1 MHSVMIFLA
10 LAVAIGIRLIFSL
23 CSYGLSHWQRSL
35 LAFMAP
41 PLLLLMTAMAV
52 IFMGYHGQ
60 MLGFQASRFSYLL
73 AVFFLLFAVI
83 RGLEITYQGCSSLQ
97 KIKSYPQKNIYNTH
111 AKILETNLPYS
122 AQVGFWDSELI
133 ISNGIL
139 TTLDDAHLKAVI
151 AHEQAHA
158 YYHDTFWF
166 FWLGWLK
173 RISFWLPKTNK
184 LWQDLLLLREIRSDQ
199 KAAETVDPL
208 ILAESLLII
217 AQEINRIVTA
227 NPLGVMAAGFH
238 DLDLEN
244 RLEERINALFDES
257 DYVRFKGIEWY
268 PVLITLLPLV
278 SIPFHG

>member
-97 KIKSYPQKNIYNTH
+97 KIKSYPQK
-111 AKILETNLPYS
+111 L
-122 AQVGFWDSELI
+122 
-133 ISNGIL
+133 
-139 TTLDDAHLKAVI
+139 
-151 AHEQAHA
+151 
-158 YYHDTFWF
+158 
-166 FWLGWLK
+166 
-173 RISFWLPKTNK
+173 
-184 LWQDLLLLREIRSDQ
+184 
-199 KAAETVDPL
+199 L
-208 ILAESLLII
+208 ILK
-217 AQEINRIVTA
+217 
-227 NPLGVMAAGFH
+227 GF
-238 DLDLEN
+238 EF
-244 RLEERINALFDES
+244 EEYFQ
-257 DYVRFKGIEWY
+257 
-268 PVLITLLPLV
+268 P
-278 SIPFHG
+278 